1 MERDKPFRLK
11 RFGAEQCHEQQA
23 DRSTCEHW
31 LRGRNGTKC
40 NARRTA
46 HGATQLRRPEAKNA
60 HPEDTE
66 LRKAVNG
73 EAPAPAKLLQ
83 WREQLAAL
91 PRGRQLSFE
100 GLRPTERYAL
110 HQLANEF
117 QLTHMSTG
125 VGDQRRL
132 HILRP
137 APQESSQASQ
147 ETSSGRLSRAEQ
159 KRRKKERLRSQP
171 SKQST
176 PGDLQTS
183 TGMENG
189 MEGESDGVEEEML
202 RMQEL
207 QLR

>member
-1 MERDKPFRLK
+1 M
-11 RFGAEQCHEQQA
+11 
-23 DRSTCEHW
+23 
-31 LRGRNGTKC
+31 
-40 NARRTA
+40 
-46 HGATQLRRPEAKNA
+46 
-60 HPEDTE
+60 
-66 LRKAVNG
+66 
-73 EAPAPAKLLQ
+73 
-83 WREQLAAL
+83 
-91 PRGRQLSFE
+91 SFE

-176 PGDLQTS
+176 RDLQTS
-183 TGMENG
+183 ASMEDG

-202 RMQEL
+202 QMQEL
-207 QLR
+207 QLG